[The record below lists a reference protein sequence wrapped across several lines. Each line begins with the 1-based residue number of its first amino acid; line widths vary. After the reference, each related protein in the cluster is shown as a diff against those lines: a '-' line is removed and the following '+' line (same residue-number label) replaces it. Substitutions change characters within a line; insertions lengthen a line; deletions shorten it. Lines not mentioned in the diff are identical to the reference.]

1 NAEMGV
7 MISASHNPV
16 EDNGIKI
23 FGPTGF
29 KLTDSEEERIE
40 ELMDA
45 EEDELPRPIGKDLG
59 SVSNYFEGG
68 QKYLSDLKET
78 IDNDFDD
85 INFALDCSNRAS
97 YNLTPHI
104 FADFEI
110 YIHMIGNKPTGPNIN
125 AKVGSTNPEKLQEL
139 VVEK

>member
-1 NAEMGV
+1 MNAEMGV

-68 QKYLSDLKET
+68 QKYLFYLKESL
-78 IDNDFDD
+78 DNDYDD
-85 INFALDCSNRAS
+85 LIIALECAHCATCILAHD
-97 YNLTPHI
+97 LV
-104 FADFEI
+104 ADF
-110 YIHMIGNKPTGPNIN
+110 
-125 AKVGSTNPEKLQEL
+125 
-139 VVEK
+139 

>member
-1 NAEMGV
+1 MFEGALIAGFLSVGVEVMRLGVISTPGVAYLTKTMNAEMGV

-45 EEDELPRPIGKDLG
+45 EEDELPRPIEIG
-59 SVSNYFEGG
+59 
-68 QKYLSDLKET
+68 
-78 IDNDFDD
+78 
-85 INFALDCSNRAS
+85 RAS
-97 YNLTPHI
+97 CR
-104 FADFEI
+104 ER
-110 YIHMIGNKPTGPNIN
+110 
-125 AKVGSTNPEKLQEL
+125 V
-139 VVEK
+139 

>member
-1 NAEMGV
+1 MNAEMGV

-68 QKYLSDLKET
+68 QKYLSYLKERSEEHT
-78 IDNDFDD
+78 
-85 INFALDCSNRAS
+85 S
-97 YNLTPHI
+97 
-104 FADFEI
+104 
-110 YIHMIGNKPTGPNIN
+110 
-125 AKVGSTNPEKLQEL
+125 EL
-139 VVEK
+139 KSRGHLVYSILL